1 MKKGKK
7 SQLRFSRGTS
17 VEVHDR
23 LIKAGYSLTKQAVY
37 KRLLRSSHLLTLKLA
52 AEVEEEKEIERKEL
66 ASTEKRIERT
76 VK

>member
-1 MKKGKK
+1 MK
-7 SQLRFSRGTS
+7 FSRGTS